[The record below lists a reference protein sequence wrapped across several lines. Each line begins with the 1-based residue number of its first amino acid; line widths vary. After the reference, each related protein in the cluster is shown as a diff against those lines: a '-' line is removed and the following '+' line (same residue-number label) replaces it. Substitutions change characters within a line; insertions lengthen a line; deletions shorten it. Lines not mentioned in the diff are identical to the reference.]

1 MQISTPVSL
10 TRCAK
15 RSWRS
20 GTAWRSV
27 RLARRVLA
35 LDVTLARIIAI
46 SIGAV
51 LLGAA
56 AVRPGLAADVEL
68 KVLKPYGA
76 RPGGD
81 VNLRLV
87 NPADAAK
94 LDAVP
99 KITVRL
105 SAPPPTPPPDPPT
118 EPRAIEEGTV
128 EARRVSK
135 TQLQFT
141 VPKTIRQGRYK
152 VELMADEDT
161 VLATGPKLRILATEP
176 PTISKIVPH
185 PSYPVGDLHSFEIRG
200 EHFGQNAEDNVLTI
214 NDIALKI
221 DKRVTRYGRRGS
233 IDDCEKKFPCLVGNR
248 RRLQVYGLSP
258 TTELLDRPMRVSVS
272 VDNQHSAEHP
282 LLLSG
287 VQRNTP
293 IVIAFA
299 VLGTLSLAAYFMI
312 RGKAARYRP
321 FGRRYSTLAYAFID
335 PETNTLSLSRLQL
348 IAWTAA
354 AVAAYCYVGASEC
367 LVQWQWQ
374 LPKVPDGLAPLLG
387 ISVGT
392 SALAAGATMTR
403 GSKGA
408 GPAHPG
414 LGDFLTAGGALAP
427 ERLQFFVWTVLG
439 VVGFLSVTLAQ
450 DPGAVSEAAKIP
462 DNFLPLMGV
471 SSLGYVAGKI
481 VGKPGPIIRQ
491 LVPPPPYGPGAQFPG
506 SIRIVGEH
514 LSPRAMV
521 WINRQLIPPTAVT
534 VPRPRPGATEQSAA
548 MEFVTDLEVDAAAVA
563 RALGLPAPAPG
574 PGAPPPVPA
583 GAPGPVPAP
592 AAAAPA
598 PAPVVVPSAPVAP
611 AAGPGGV
618 AMVRLVNP
626 DGQSAEI

>member
-1 MQISTPVSL
+1 MLISTRVSL
-10 TRCAK
+10 TRC
-15 RSWRS
+15 
-20 GTAWRSV
+20 
-27 RLARRVLA
+27 
-35 LDVTLARIIAI
+35 TLARIIAI

-56 AVRPGLAADVEL
+56 VVRPCLADEVEL
-68 KVLKPYGA
+68 QVLKRYGA
-76 RPGGD
+76 RPGEVVGLK
-81 VNLRLV
+81 VVRSS
-87 NPADAAK
+87 AK
-94 LDAVP
+94 LDAAT
-99 KITVRL
+99 KIIVRL
-105 SAPPPTPPPDPPT
+105 STPLSPPPPAPPSTAPSDPPS
-118 EPRAIEEGTV
+118 EPKPIEESLVEESLV
-128 EARRVSK
+128 EARRVNK
-135 TQLQFT
+135 TQVQFT
-141 VPKTIRQGRYK
+141 VPKPLRQGHYK
-152 VELMADEDT
+152 VELMADEDQVLGT
-161 VLATGPKLRILATEP
+161 VPNLRIRAVEP

-185 PSYPVGDLHSFEIRG
+185 PSYPVGDRHSFEIRG
-200 EHFGQNAEDNVLTI
+200 ERFGQNAEDSVLII
-214 NDIALKI
+214 NDVAVKI
-221 DKRVTRYGRRGS
+221 DKRVTMRDRRGS
-233 IDDCEKKFPCLVGNR
+233 IDDCERKFPCLVGNR

-258 TTELLDRPMRVSVS
+258 TTESLYRPLRVSVS
-272 VDNQHSAEHP
+272 VDNQVSAEHP
-282 LLLSG
+282 LPLSW

-293 IVIAFA
+293 IVIAFG
-299 VLGTLSLAAYFMI
+299 VLGTLALATYFMI

-321 FGRRYSTLAYAFID
+321 FGRRYSTFAYAFID

-354 AVAAYCYVGASEC
+354 AVVAYCYVGASEC

-387 ISVGT
+387 VSVGT
-392 SALAAGATMTR
+392 TALAAGASMTR

-414 LGDFLTAGGALAP
+414 FGDFLTAGGALAP

-439 VVGFLSVTLAQ
+439 VVGFLGVTLAQ
-450 DPGAVSEAAKIP
+450 DPAIVSEAAKIP

-521 WINRQLIPPTAVT
+521 WINRQLIPQGSVT
-534 VPRPRPGATEQSAA
+534 IPPARPGAMEQSAA
-548 MEFVTDLEVDAAAVA
+548 MEFVTDLQVEAGAVA
-563 RALGLPAPAPG
+563 RALGLPAPAP
-574 PGAPPPVPA
+574 VPA
-583 GAPGPVPAP
+583 PAPGPAPAAAP

-598 PAPVVVPSAPVAP
+598 PAPAVVLRPAPGAP

-618 AMVRLVNP
+618 AMIRIVNP